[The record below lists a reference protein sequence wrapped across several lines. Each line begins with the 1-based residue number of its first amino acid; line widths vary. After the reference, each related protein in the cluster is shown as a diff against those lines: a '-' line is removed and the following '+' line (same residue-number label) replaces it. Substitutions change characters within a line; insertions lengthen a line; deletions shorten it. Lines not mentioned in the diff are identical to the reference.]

1 MANEIY
7 ASISF
12 TANKNGAKQAISSS
26 FNLTMTGDDM
36 LQSTQV
42 IGTSSETINLGDITG
57 APGGF
62 CIKNLDSTNYVEI
75 GGDSGLTVFKL
86 KLLPGQ
92 FHFFQPSSATI
103 YAKADTA
110 AVRVWVTA
118 TEI

>member
-7 ASISF
+7 SSMQF
-12 TANKNGAKQAISSS
+12 TARKNGAESAFASS
-26 FNLTMTGDDM
+26 FNLTMTGNEM
-36 LQSTQV
+36 VQSTQS
-42 IGTSSETINLGDITG
+42 IGTSAETINLGEITG
-57 APGGF
+57 APGVF
-62 CIKNLDSTNYVEI
+62 IIKNLDSTNFVEI

-92 FHFFQPSSATI
+92 FHAFQPSSATI

-110 AVRVWVTA
+110 AVRVQVIA

>member
-7 ASISF
+7 ASINF
-12 TANKNGAKQAISSS
+12 TANKNGAKSSISSS
-26 FNLTMTGDDM
+26 FNLTMTGNEM
-36 LQSTQV
+36 VQSTQV
-42 IGTSSETINLGDITG
+42 IGTSSETITLGDISG

-62 CIKNLDSTNYVEI
+62 VIKNLDSTNFVEI

-92 FHFFQPSSATI
+92 FHFFQPSSGTI

-110 AVRVWVTA
+110 SVRVQVIA

>member
-7 ASISF
+7 ASLNF
-12 TANKNGAKQAISSS
+12 TARKSGAESTFAGS

-36 LQSTQV
+36 LQATQV

-62 CIKNLDSTNYVEI
+62 IIKNLDATNYVEI

-86 KLLPGQ
+86 KLLAGQ
-92 FHFFQPSSATI
+92 FHYFQPSSATI
-103 YAKADTA
+103 YAKANTA
-110 AVRVWVTA
+110 DVRVQIIA
-118 TEI
+118 TEV